1 MQPVTPL
8 LIILLFGGLSPYQ
21 TRALDQVSFQPDW
34 FPNGQFAGFFAAQEN
49 ALYAE
54 HSLKVQLNT
63 FSFGTDFLERVAHN
77 EAQFGTAEAYI
88 LVNAIARGQPLVA
101 LGAVLKKSPAG
112 YLYLKK
118 SGIYS
123 AKDFSNKRVGIHAYA
138 EELLPYFLRKAKID
152 ARSVTPVKVQNDI
165 QMLIRGEIDLL
176 QGYAIDEFLEL
187 QRLTTKPAGFITFEA
202 LGLPMYS
209 MVIYTSRTFAEENP
223 ETIANFMTATAE
235 GWQHALNHPE
245 DSAKTLSKQAYNKAT
260 PLDHLEEQ
268 INALRPF
275 ILQPDQEILKTDRAF
290 WEGMLHSFLESK
302 LIKQPIDLDTL
313 LWEG

>member
-1 MQPVTPL
+1 MQTIAPS
-8 LIILLFGGLSPYQ
+8 LIILLFGGLFLCQ
-21 TRALDQVSFQPDW
+21 TQALDKVSFQPDW
-34 FPNGQFAGFFAAQEN
+34 FPNGQFAGFFTAQEK

-54 HSLKVQLNT
+54 HGLEVQLNT
-63 FSFGTDFLERVAHN
+63 FSFGTEFLDHVANN

-88 LVNAIARGQPLVA
+88 LVNAIAEGQPLVA

-118 SGIYS
+118 SGIQS
-123 AKDFSNKRVGIHAYA
+123 ARDFSNKRVGFHAYA
-138 EELLPYFLRKAKID
+138 EELLPYFLSKAEID
-152 ARSVTPVKVQNDI
+152 PQSVTPVKVQNDI

-187 QRLTTKPAGFITFEA
+187 QRLTTEPAGFITFEA

-223 ETIANFMTATAE
+223 ETIANFMTATGQ

-245 DSAKTLSKQAYNKAT
+245 ASAKILSKQAHNTAT
-260 PLDHLEEQ
+260 PLDDLEEQ

-275 ILQPDQEILKTDRAF
+275 ILQPDQEILKTDRTF
-290 WEGMLHSFLESK
+290 WESMLQSFLESK
-302 LIKQPIDLDTL
+302 LIRQPIDLDTL
-313 LWEG
+313 LWGG